1 MRPLLSTPLN
11 RVHRRRRATTAVTL
25 GVAVLF
31 AAAASPGPA
40 QAAPDDTGEATI
52 QRVSVAHTGAQA
64 ALDSNNTAYGI
75 GADGRYVFFLS
86 NDPNLA
92 PDTNGTGGLYARDL
106 RADTTIRIT
115 GTGPQADP
123 VPATARGRYVAFASL
138 DTDLVP
144 GDTNGF
150 SDVFV
155 RDLRTGTTTRVS
167 MTRTGGQ
174 GTADSLGPIMS
185 ADGRYVAFSSF
196 APNMA
201 RGDRNGERLD
211 AFVHDMHT
219 GTTTLASPSYTGP
232 GGDNETGANAVS
244 ANGRYVAIG
253 TAASNLVPGDTNNA
267 NDIMIRDRTA
277 GTTTLVSVSSTGV
290 QGDGDSFN
298 AAMTP
303 DGRYV
308 AFMSHAANLTPGDT
322 NNAADIFVRDLKTG
336 TTRLISTPVGG
347 SANGDSHEPAI
358 SADGRY
364 VAYYSHASNLAPGDT
379 NNARD
384 VYLWDRDTSAT
395 TRISVGR
402 DGAEPDGWS
411 TQPRISADGR
421 YIAFTSLA
429 ANLVPG
435 DTNGTYDVFVH
446 DRGGPADAR

>member
-1 MRPLLSTPLN
+1 
-11 RVHRRRRATTAVTL
+11 
-25 GVAVLF
+25 VLF

-40 QAAPDDTGEATI
+40 RAAPDDPGEARI

-92 PDTNGTGGLYARDL
+92 PGDPNGTGGMYARDL

-123 VPATARGRYVAFASL
+123 VPAGARGRYVAFASMAS
-138 DTDLVP
+138 DLVP
-144 GDTNGF
+144 GDTNHGF
-150 SDVFV
+150 ADVFV
-155 RDLRTGTTTRVS
+155 RDLRTGTTTRASVS
-167 MTRTGGQ
+167 STGGQ
-174 GTADSLGPIMS
+174 GSGDSLGPNMS
-185 ADGRYVAFSSF
+185 ADGRYVTFSSF
-196 APNMA
+196 APNLV

-211 AFVHDMHT
+211 AFVHDLRT

-232 GGDNETGANAVS
+232 GGDNETGAA
-244 ANGRYVAIG
+244 AITADGRYVTIVS
-253 TAASNLVPGDTNNA
+253 AASNLVPGDTNNA
-267 NDIMIRDRTA
+267 YDVMIRDRTA
-277 GTTTLVSVSSTGV
+277 GTTRLVSVSSTGER
-290 QGDGDSFN
+290 GNGDSFN
-298 AAMTP
+298 AATTP
-303 DGRYV
+303 DGRYL
-308 AFMSHAANLTPGDT
+308 AFMSHATNLTPGDT
-322 NNAADIFVRDLKTG
+322 NNAADIFVRDLRTG
-336 TTRLISTPVGG
+336 TTRMISTATGGSTGG

-364 VAYYSHASNLAPGDT
+364 VTYYSHASNLTPGDT

-384 VYLWDRDTSAT
+384 VYLWDRHTSAT

-411 TQPRISADGR
+411 TQPKISADGR
-421 YIAFTSLA
+421 YIAFTSQA